1 MNKNE
6 IYELLDRFEKS
17 KLTSLTLEQEGTKLI
32 LEQTFSS
39 TMMNATE
46 TAYEIKNEENIKENI
61 QENIQEINIQEIN
74 IQEVKSPLV
83 GTFYL
88 APSPGAAPYAKIG
101 QKIKKGDVIGIIEAM
116 KLMNEVIAPYAG
128 VVGEILVE
136 DDSLVQYNQTLFRI
150 KETGHV

>member
-1 MNKNE
+1 M
-6 IYELLDRFEKS
+6 
-17 KLTSLTLEQEGTKLI
+17 
-32 LEQTFSS
+32 
-39 TMMNATE
+39 
-46 TAYEIKNEENIKENI
+46 
-61 QENIQEINIQEIN
+61 
-74 IQEVKSPLV
+74 
-83 GTFYL
+83 

>member
-17 KLTSLTLEQEGTKLI
+17 KLTSLTIEQDGTKLI
-32 LEQTFSS
+32 LEQTSS
-39 TMMNATE
+39 LTIMNAKE
-46 TAYEIKNEENIKENI
+46 TVYEIRNEENTKENI
-61 QENIQEINIQEIN
+61 QETDIH
-74 IQEVKSPLV
+74 EVKSPLV

-88 APSPGAAPYAKIG
+88 APSPGAAPYATVG
-101 QKIKKGDVIGIIEAM
+101 QKIQKGDVIGIIEAM

-136 DDSLVQYNQTLFRI
+136 DDSLVQYNQTLFTI
-150 KETGHV
+150 KESGHV

>member
-1 MNKNE
+1 
-6 IYELLDRFEKS
+6 
-17 KLTSLTLEQEGTKLI
+17 
-32 LEQTFSS
+32 
-39 TMMNATE
+39 MMNATE
-46 TAYEIKNEENIKENI
+46 TAYEIKNEENIK
-61 QENIQEINIQEIN
+61 ENIQEINIQEIN

-128 VVGEILVE
+128 SSWRNFGG
-136 DDSLVQYNQTLFRI
+136 R
-150 KETGHV
+150 

>member
-46 TAYEIKNEENIKENI
+46 TAYEIKNEENIKE
-61 QENIQEINIQEIN
+61 NIQEIN

>member
-17 KLTSLTLEQEGTKLI
+17 KLTSLTIEQDGTKLI
-32 LEQTFSS
+32 LEQTSS
-39 TMMNATE
+39 LTMMNAKE
-46 TAYEIKNEENIKENI
+46 TVYEIRNEENTKENI
-61 QENIQEINIQEIN
+61 QETDIH
-74 IQEVKSPLV
+74 EVKSPLV

-88 APSPGAAPYAKIG
+88 APSPGAAPYATVG
-101 QKIKKGDVIGIIEAM
+101 QKIQKGDVIGIIEAM

-136 DDSLVQYNQTLFRI
+136 DDSLVQYNQTLFTI
-150 KETGHV
+150 KESGHV

>member
-46 TAYEIKNEENIKENI
+46 TAYEIKNEENIK
-61 QENIQEINIQEIN
+61 ENIQEINIQEIN

>member
-39 TMMNATE
+39 TMMNSTE
-46 TAYEIKNEENIKENI
+46 TAYEIKNEENIK
-61 QENIQEINIQEIN
+61 ENIQEINIQEIN